1 MHFTI
6 TVETESNDGHKT
18 SGDAHFSAPDGTVN
32 IILAEPGLELSFD
45 AKPLIHAIKNSLL
58 DELGLL

>member
-6 TVETESNDGHKT
+6 PANTEDNHGNTT
-18 SGDAHFSAPDGTVN
+18 SGDAHFSAPDGTIN
-32 IILAEPGLELSFD
+32 IILDEPGLEISFD
-45 AKPLIHAIKNSLL
+45 AKPLIQAIKNSLL